1 VYFILRTVNST
12 LLKRISLAEYSY
24 NSRRVAKIYL
34 EYNMSS
40 TGAGGTQI

>member
-1 VYFILRTVNST
+1 MYFILRTVNST
-12 LLKRISLAEYSY
+12 QISLAEYSY

-34 EYNMSS
+34 EYNMSG